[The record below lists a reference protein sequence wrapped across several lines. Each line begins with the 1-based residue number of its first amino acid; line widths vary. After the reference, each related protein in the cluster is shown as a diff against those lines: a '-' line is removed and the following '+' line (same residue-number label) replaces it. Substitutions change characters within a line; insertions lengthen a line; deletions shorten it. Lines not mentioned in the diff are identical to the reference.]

1 MSDSPQIQAIKQ
13 RYRESLKEKA
23 DMVAKF
29 RSSIEVESQFD
40 LMKEELHK
48 LAGSSG
54 MYGYQDLADTCRAA
68 MGSIDSDAVG
78 VLADQLDLI
87 VGLLNQY
94 SE

>member
-68 MGSIDSDAVG
+68 MGSIDSDAIG
-78 VLADQLDLI
+78 ILADQLDLI